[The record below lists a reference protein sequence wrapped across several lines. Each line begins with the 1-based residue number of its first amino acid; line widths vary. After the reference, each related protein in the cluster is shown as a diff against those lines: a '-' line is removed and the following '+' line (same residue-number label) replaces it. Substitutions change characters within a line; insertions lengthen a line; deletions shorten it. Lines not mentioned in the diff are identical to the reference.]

1 MRALIQTIA
10 VYLLGIYSS
19 LLGVQHPITFND
31 LFSMGRIQNLQI
43 SPDGRWVVYDIT
55 FYEIE
60 ENSKYS
66 NIYMVSVDGKKVKQL
81 TFNKYANHSP
91 VWVPDGSKIS
101 FISDK
106 EGSSQ
111 IYLLNPE
118 SVNAIRLTDIATSVE
133 NYTWSQDTRHLLVE
147 TKMLP
152 QAKSPTESVQIE
164 QKYRQE
170 QGSGKEITK
179 LLFRHWNKWR
189 DGKFKH
195 ILLLDKDGKFIRD
208 LTPGEYDTPPISLG
222 SKHDY
227 RFSPDGKTVCFVKNI
242 DPVIAIST
250 NNDLWVSSVDTINHR
265 KITRNKGN
273 DCGPR
278 YSPDGHFVA
287 YLSMKREGFEA
298 DQRNI
303 ILYDIRTG
311 SEKIVTEAIDRSVTD
326 FVWSP
331 DGKKLYF
338 FVEHFGRHQL
348 CQVELKNNKL
358 TLLLE
363 GRYIDKMDLS
373 PNGRFLV
380 LSCQSVNYPSELY
393 RFDIKSKKLTQ
404 LTFTNREQLK
414 KLLMNPLEEYWF
426 IGAKGDSIHL
436 LMVKPPNFDDSRK
449 YPLISLIHGGPQG
462 AWRDLFHYRWNA
474 EMFAAPGYVV
484 IMINFHGSRGYG
496 QAFCDAVSKNWGGWP
511 YQDIMIGT
519 KWVAENFNFIDE
531 ERIGAAGASY
541 GGYMINW
548 IEGHNEDSLF
558 NCLVS
563 HAGVYELISDFG
575 STEETWFNIWEFA
588 GYPWEND
595 ELYQKW
601 NPANFVQNFRTPM
614 LVIQGEEDYRVAE
627 NQAFQLFTALQLKG
641 VESKLLFFPDED
653 HWVRQPKNARQWWEN
668 VYQWLDKY
676 LQP

>member
-1 MRALIQTIA
+1 MKASFQIIT
-10 VYLLGIYSS
+10 VCFLGIFIS
-19 LLGVQHPITFND
+19 LSGTQRSITFHD
-31 LFSMGRIQNLQI
+31 LFSMARVQNLQI

-55 FYEIE
+55 FYDIE

-66 NIYMVSVDGKKVKQL
+66 NIYMVSVDGKIVKQL
-81 TFNKYANHSP
+81 TFNKHANHSP
-91 VWVPDGSKIS
+91 LWVPGGSKIS
-101 FISDK
+101 YISDE

-118 SVNAIRLTDIATSVE
+118 EGKSIRLTDIATTVE
-133 NYTWSQDTRHLLVE
+133 SYAWSQDAKHLLVE

-152 QAKSPTESVQIE
+152 QAKSPKESMEIE
-164 QKYRQE
+164 EKYQQD

-195 ILLLDKDGKFIRD
+195 LLLLDKDGKFIRD

-227 RFSPDGKTVCFVKNI
+227 RFSPDGYSFCFVKNS
-242 DPVIAIST
+242 DPIIAIST
-250 NNDLWVSSVDTINHR
+250 NNDLWISSIDTVNHQ

-273 DCGPR
+273 DGGPR
-278 YSPDGHFVA
+278 YSPDGHFIA

-303 ILYDIRTG
+303 ILYDVHAG
-311 SEKIVTEAIDRSVTD
+311 SEKIVSEAVDRSVTD

-331 DGKKLYF
+331 DSKKLYF
-338 FVEHFGRHQL
+338 FVEHFGKHRL
-348 CQVELKNNKL
+348 YQVELKNNKL
-358 TLLLE
+358 TRLLE
-363 GRYIDKMDLS
+363 NAYIDQIDIS
-373 PNGRFLV
+373 PDGRFLV
-380 LSCQSVNYPSELY
+380 LSCQSVNHPSELY
-393 RFDIKSKKLTQ
+393 RFDIKTKKLIQ
-404 LTFTNREQLK
+404 LTFTNTEILD
-414 KLLMNPLEEYWF
+414 KLQMNPLEEYWF
-426 IGAKGDSIHL
+426 IGANSDSIHL

-462 AWRDLFHYRWNA
+462 AWRDRFHYRWNA

-519 KWVAENFNFIDE
+519 KWAAENFNFIDN

-548 IEGHNEDSLF
+548 IEGHNEENLF
-558 NCLVS
+558 KCLVS

-575 STEETWFNIWEFA
+575 STEETWFNVWEFA

-601 NPANFVQNFRTPM
+601 NPANFVQNFKTPI
-614 LVIQGEEDYRVAE
+614 LVIQGEKDFRVAE

-653 HWVRQPKNARQWWEN
+653 HWVRKPKNARQWWIN
-668 VYQWLDKY
+668 VYQWLYKY

>member
-1 MRALIQTIA
+1 
-10 VYLLGIYSS
+10 
-19 LLGVQHPITFND
+19 
-31 LFSMGRIQNLQI
+31 
-43 SPDGRWVVYDIT
+43 
-55 FYEIE
+55 
-60 ENSKYS
+60 
-66 NIYMVSVDGKKVKQL
+66 
-81 TFNKYANHSP
+81 
-91 VWVPDGSKIS
+91 
-101 FISDK
+101 
-106 EGSSQ
+106 
-111 IYLLNPE
+111 
-118 SVNAIRLTDIATSVE
+118 
-133 NYTWSQDTRHLLVE
+133 
-147 TKMLP
+147 
-152 QAKSPTESVQIE
+152 
-164 QKYRQE
+164 
-170 QGSGKEITK
+170 
-179 LLFRHWNKWR
+179 
-189 DGKFKH
+189 
-195 ILLLDKDGKFIRD
+195 
-208 LTPGEYDTPPISLG
+208 
-222 SKHDY
+222 
-227 RFSPDGKTVCFVKNI
+227 
-242 DPVIAIST
+242 
-250 NNDLWVSSVDTINHR
+250 
-265 KITRNKGN
+265 
-273 DCGPR
+273 
-278 YSPDGHFVA
+278 
-287 YLSMKREGFEA
+287 
-298 DQRNI
+298 
-303 ILYDIRTG
+303 
-311 SEKIVTEAIDRSVTD
+311 
-326 FVWSP
+326 
-331 DGKKLYF
+331 
-338 FVEHFGRHQL
+338 
-348 CQVELKNNKL
+348 
-358 TLLLE
+358 
-363 GRYIDKMDLS
+363 MDLS

-404 LTFTNREQLK
+404 LTFSNREQLK